1 MRSRVVAETLD
12 PQSAA
17 REARLC
23 YFDDR
28 HPGITRHKRGKHF
41 AYFYPDGK
49 PVTDEAEL
57 QRIKALAVPPA
68 YTSVWISPKANGHL
82 QATGRDARGRKQYRY
97 HKRFREVRDEA
108 KYHRL
113 VAFGHALPGIR
124 KAVNRDLGGAE
135 FSRHKVLAAVVSL
148 LDMTGV
154 RVGNEEYAQAND
166 SYGLTTLRTRHVRLE
181 GSKVRLNFRGKTG
194 KQHRILLDDKRLAR
208 VIKRCRD
215 LPGEELFEY
224 LDDDGTPQRVSSDDV
239 NEYIREIAGE
249 DFSAKDFRTWIGTVE
264 CIGALEA
271 PAEHLVEAKA
281 NISAALE
288 RVAARLGNTPAVCK
302 KAYVHPAVLETY
314 VERRRLPRKSAK
326 RTKHCADKLA
336 AEERFALRFVEGWE
350 SRLEPLN
357 RTLERSLEAARR

>member
-1 MRSRVVAETLD
+1 VVAEAVD

-17 REARLC
+17 REAGLR

-28 HPGITRHKRGKHF
+28 HPGITRQKRGKHF
-41 AYFYPDGK
+41 AYFHPDGK
-49 PVTDEAEL
+49 PVTDPEEL
-57 QRIKALAVPPA
+57 LRIKALAVPPA

-113 VAFGHALPGIR
+113 VAFGHALPEIR
-124 KAVNRDLGGAE
+124 KAVGRDLDAPDL
-135 FSRHKVLAAVVSL
+135 SRRKVLAAVVSL
-148 LDMTGV
+148 LDMTGM

-166 SYGLTTLRTRHVRLE
+166 SYGLTTLRTRHVRLQ

-224 LDDDGTPQRVSSDDV
+224 LDDDGTPQSVGSDDV
-239 NEYIREIAGE
+239 NEYIREIAGD

-271 PAEHLVEAKA
+271 PAQHLLEAKA
-281 NISAALE
+281 NVNAALE

-314 VERRRLPRKSAK
+314 VEQRRLPRKKAKSAK
-326 RTKHCADKLA
+326 RRAGELTP
-336 AEERFALRFVEGWE
+336 EERFALRFVEGWE
-350 SRLEPLN
+350 RRAEPLD
-357 RTLERSLEAARR
+357 RTLERSLAAARH